1 MNFHQTPSRL
11 ALRPLTLAL
20 ALAFPALA
28 AAQASVAG
36 EQAQDPKKIQTLEEV
51 RVIDSAESAGYI
63 SKTTVGGKERLSAR
77 EVPQSVS
84 VITSERVRDQGATT
98 VTDALNMAT
107 GVMVISNDMHQSQF
121 YSRGYG
127 MNITY
132 DGVPGGNLS
141 GQQQLD
147 MAIYEQVEV
156 LRGPAG
162 VFTGTAG
169 SNFGG
174 TVNLVRKRAKDA
186 FSLEG
191 EVGTGTWR
199 NHKAGV
205 DVTGPLNA
213 TGTLR
218 GRAVLSFINRGH
230 SIDRAHTNKQV
241 GYATLDWDVTPQTTL
256 SFAAAYQ
263 RDRLRAGQSG
273 LPAWADNGEL
283 LRVPRSTNLTPDWVR
298 SGWTHQQYIVDGE
311 HRFASGWKLSARL
324 LHWKREQIYHDAFAA
339 TGVDRGTM
347 RLSYARRHG
356 EFVDNRNTVDVF
368 ASGPFHLWGREHR
381 ALAGVNLDNFKQAM
395 HGHKWRPWDR
405 VNDVPFGRPDLVG
418 EIASRPFNSGS
429 QSGERQHGIYGQ
441 LRLKVADPVTVVLGG
456 RWSTYKSRSRSIA
469 PSTPTDWKYSDNKA
483 SNHFTPYAAVLYD
496 VNPVWTVYASYST
509 MFTPLSSY
517 QRVDGSTLDP
527 QEGRQIELGAKAGL
541 LDGRALLTA
550 SIYNMSDVNRR
561 MEDPAYPNYYVNRG
575 KVRSRGLD
583 LELTGRLAP
592 GWEAQLGYT
601 YQNSKY
607 VRDKNNAGQ
616 RWEFWEPRHNLK
628 LWGLRRFEA
637 GALKGLSVGLGVNAY
652 SRTSANGSARFQ
664 RRQGGYAVVSLM
676 ARYRISDHWDVQLNA
691 NNLFDRTYYS
701 RFGGLNTYNTYG
713 DPRNFQL
720 TLRAQ
725 F

>member
-28 AAQASVAG
+28 AAQASVAD

-51 RVIDSAESAGYI
+51 RVTDSAEASGYV
-63 SKTTVGGKERLSAR
+63 SKTTVGGKERLRPR

-263 RDRLRAGQSG
+263 RDRLRAGQACPHGRTTANCCACRAAPTSRRTG
-273 LPAWADNGEL
+273 CARAG
-283 LRVPRSTNLTPDWVR
+283 RTSST
-298 SGWTHQQYIVDGE
+298 S
-311 HRFASGWKLSARL
+311 
-324 LHWKREQIYHDAFAA
+324 
-339 TGVDRGTM
+339 
-347 RLSYARRHG
+347 
-356 EFVDNRNTVDVF
+356 
-368 ASGPFHLWGREHR
+368 
-381 ALAGVNLDNFKQAM
+381 
-395 HGHKWRPWDR
+395 
-405 VNDVPFGRPDLVG
+405 
-418 EIASRPFNSGS
+418 
-429 QSGERQHGIYGQ
+429 
-441 LRLKVADPVTVVLGG
+441 
-456 RWSTYKSRSRSIA
+456 
-469 PSTPTDWKYSDNKA
+469 
-483 SNHFTPYAAVLYD
+483 
-496 VNPVWTVYASYST
+496 
-509 MFTPLSSY
+509 
-517 QRVDGSTLDP
+517 
-527 QEGRQIELGAKAGL
+527 
-541 LDGRALLTA
+541 LTA
-550 SIYNMSDVNRR
+550 STAL
-561 MEDPAYPNYYVNRG
+561 PAAGSSRPGSCTGSVS
-575 KVRSRGLD
+575 RS
-583 LELTGRLAP
+583 TTTP
-592 GWEAQLGYT
+592 
-601 YQNSKY
+601 SP
-607 VRDKNNAGQ
+607 
-616 RWEFWEPRHNLK
+616 PRA
-628 LWGLRRFEA
+628 WTA
-637 GALKGLSVGLGVNAY
+637 
-652 SRTSANGSARFQ
+652 AR
-664 RRQGGYAVVSLM
+664 
-676 ARYRISDHWDVQLNA
+676 
-691 NNLFDRTYYS
+691 
-701 RFGGLNTYNTYG
+701 
-713 DPRNFQL
+713 
-720 TLRAQ
+720 
-725 F
+725 